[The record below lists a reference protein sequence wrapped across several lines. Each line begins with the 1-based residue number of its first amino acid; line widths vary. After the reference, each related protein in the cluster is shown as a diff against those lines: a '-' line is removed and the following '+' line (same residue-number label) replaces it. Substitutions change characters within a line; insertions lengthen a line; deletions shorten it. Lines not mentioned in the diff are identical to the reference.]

1 MVTSS
6 PSTIPADTRVTVPNP
21 PVRTAFLQG
30 QLPIGGYQLMSDGFR
45 RRLRCL
51 TMAPVVARHPG
62 DGPDPHISDRSA
74 YLTEPAR
81 PGSASRPPSVPFHQR
96 NGVASITTG
105 HDASLV
111 APEAPGTLLKLGLFE
126 LSVLPRS
133 RRAAVSCHVLALLN
147 P

>member
-1 MVTSS
+1 
-6 PSTIPADTRVTVPNP
+6 
-21 PVRTAFLQG
+21 
-30 QLPIGGYQLMSDGFR
+30 MSDGFR

-111 APEAPGTLLKLGLFE
+111 APGTLLKLG
-126 LSVLPRS
+126 S
-133 RRAAVSCHVLALLN
+133 LAKCT
-147 P
+147 

>member
-1 MVTSS
+1 
-6 PSTIPADTRVTVPNP
+6 
-21 PVRTAFLQG
+21 
-30 QLPIGGYQLMSDGFR
+30 MSDGFR

-111 APEAPGTLLKLGLFE
+111 APGTLLGARDVAEIRTFE
-126 LSVLPRS
+126 AQV
-133 RRAAVSCHVLALLN
+133 
-147 P
+147 